1 MYCCFI
7 VPVSYIDYFCAK
19 PAGVAVPR
27 QAAAPLCITK
37 TLKMLTC
44 YISVHACVSE
54 CLQPTP
60 AAGFRFATFRCSL
73 LPTLRPAAGGH
84 LLRCVKRPTTGICAE
99 LGEMKGC
106 LCGGQWPQQIGPR
119 LLWSSLY
126 GAAGCWGHQVSILK
140 CSVVHKRMSACDWR
154 LEVLRSM
161 SPGLCSKVKHSGRVH
176 QERAG
181 TCKTTSGS
189 TWSFFYFTS
198 VSPIRQSL

>member
-7 VPVSYIDYFCAK
+7 VPVSYIDYFCPK

-27 QAAAPLCITK
+27 QTAAPLCITK

-161 SPGLCSKVKHSGRVH
+161 SPGLCSKVKRSGRVH

-189 TWSFFYFTS
+189 T
-198 VSPIRQSL
+198 R

>member
-140 CSVVHKRMSACDWR
+140 CSVVHKKKCLRATGGLKSWGQCHQDSA
-154 LEVLRSM
+154 LKYSTVAAFTRS
-161 SPGLCSKVKHSGRVH
+161 VQVH
-176 QERAG
+176 VRPHLDQLDHFSILHR
-181 TCKTTSGS
+181 CH
-189 TWSFFYFTS
+189 
-198 VSPIRQSL
+198 Q